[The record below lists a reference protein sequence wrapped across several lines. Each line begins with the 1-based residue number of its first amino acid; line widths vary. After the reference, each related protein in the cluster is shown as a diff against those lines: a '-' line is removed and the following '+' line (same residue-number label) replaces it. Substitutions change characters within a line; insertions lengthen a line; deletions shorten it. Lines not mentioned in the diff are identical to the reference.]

1 MLVLVLVLVLD
12 ILLEQEASD
21 MERHEVSNEEW
32 GILSSVLEAPR
43 MGRGRRLENSRRT
56 FNGVLWILRAGAPWR
71 DLPRRFGPW
80 QTVYHGFNAW
90 RKNGQSAPACRPL
103 LLGSCL
109 GQQGDKLEVS
119 ANVRSRETGRLQGG
133 D

>member
-1 MLVLVLVLVLD
+1 MLVLVLVLD

-56 FNGVLWILRAGAPWR
+56 FNGNLSLSGSEDAFGDDRARAR
-71 DLPRRFGPW
+71 ARARAR
-80 QTVYHGFNAW
+80 Y
-90 RKNGQSAPACRPL
+90 
-103 LLGSCL
+103 
-109 GQQGDKLEVS
+109 
-119 ANVRSRETGRLQGG
+119 
-133 D
+133 